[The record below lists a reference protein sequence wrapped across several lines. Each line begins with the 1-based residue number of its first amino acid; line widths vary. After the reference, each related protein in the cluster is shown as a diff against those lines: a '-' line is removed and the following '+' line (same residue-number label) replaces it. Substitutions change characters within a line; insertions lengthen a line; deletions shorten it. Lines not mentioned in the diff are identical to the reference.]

1 MSVKLLKFGK
11 PVLVK
16 PITNLINTIISVST
30 FPKGLKGAQVTPLFK
45 KNDLMLKANYT
56 PVRILPIHSKKLKT
70 NMCKQLSNYF
80 DTISYQFH
88 CAFRKG
94 HECHTALV
102 VLLENGKHALDCNEY
117 VAAISMDLSNAF
129 EYLPHKILLS

>member
-45 KNDLMLKANYT
+45 KNDPMLKANYT
-56 PVRILPIHSKKLKT
+56 PVRILPIHSKKFE
-70 NMCKQLSNYF
+70 NEHVQ
-80 DTISYQFH
+80 TIVKLF
-88 CAFRKG
+88 
-94 HECHTALV
+94 
-102 VLLENGKHALDCNEY
+102 
-117 VAAISMDLSNAF
+117 
-129 EYLPHKILLS
+129 

>member
-1 MSVKLLKFGK
+1 
-11 PVLVK
+11 
-16 PITNLINTIISVST
+16 
-30 FPKGLKGAQVTPLFK
+30 
-45 KNDLMLKANYT
+45 
-56 PVRILPIHSKKLKT
+56 
-70 NMCKQLSNYF
+70 MCKQLSNYF

-129 EYLPHKILLS
+129 ECLPHKILLSKFSAYDLSEKAVLLSRSYVSDRKQQIEISTVVSSCVKINKGVNFSSPSF